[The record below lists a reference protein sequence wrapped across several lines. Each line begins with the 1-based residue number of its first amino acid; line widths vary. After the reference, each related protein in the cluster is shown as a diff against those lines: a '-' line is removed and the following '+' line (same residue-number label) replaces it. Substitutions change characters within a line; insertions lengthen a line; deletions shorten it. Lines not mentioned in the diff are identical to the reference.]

1 MANITKKE
9 HALDDLIDKLQDTL
23 NHARGLPDW
32 VATLVVIVALICI
45 IILLHALAFMVVSPC
60 LYGAYLR
67 YKRVDRECLLDEED
81 MDPDHIELSSA
92 SEAPVHKE

>member
-1 MANITKKE
+1 
-9 HALDDLIDKLQDTL
+9 
-23 NHARGLPDW
+23 
-32 VATLVVIVALICI
+32 
-45 IILLHALAFMVVSPC
+45 MVVSPC

-92 SEAPVHKE
+92 SEAPVHRSEGEVTDL